1 MKRTFV
7 LASFVMLSLVGS
19 AASASTDFASPY
31 CETGCRL
38 IDNLGSR
45 GDVIYSGEVV
55 RNYRVCHAD
64 GYSLSVTVNGTSYDV
79 PSGNYKNRNCIDVA
93 GRIIVISGSGA
104 ALVGPI
110 GQ

>member
-1 MKRTFV
+1 MKQTLL
-7 LASFVMLSLVGS
+7 LASFAVLSLLGGT
-19 AASASTDFASPY
+19 AFASTDFASPY

-64 GYSLSVTVNGTSYDV
+64 GYTLSVTVNGTSYDV
-79 PSGNYKNRNCIDVA
+79 PSGNYKNRNCIDVS
-93 GRIIVISGSGA
+93 GRLIVVTGSGA
-104 ALVGPI
+104 AFVGPI